1 MHSLLS
7 STEFFNF
14 DRSPK
19 SKYLPSSNPVDASRT
34 PAESID
40 TLDRLK
46 ASICLPQT
54 RLMRPGRQQNQSI
67 LWQWYKL
74 QRKGALS
81 SSSCAK
87 KKAGG
92 ETPDSEA
99 AKL

>member
-14 DRSPK
+14 DSSPK

-40 TLDRLK
+40 TLTV
-46 ASICLPQT
+46 ASITEERCFEIL
-54 RLMRPGRQQNQSI
+54 RL
-67 LWQWYKL
+67 
-74 QRKGALS
+74 
-81 SSSCAK
+81 CK
-87 KKAGG
+87 KKTGG
-92 ETPDSEA
+92 ETADSEA

>member
-1 MHSLLS
+1 MHLLLS

-19 SKYLPSSNPVDASRT
+19 SKYLPCSNPVDASWT

-40 TLDRLK
+40 TLAV
-46 ASICLPQT
+46 ASITEERCFELL
-54 RLMRPGRQQNQSI
+54 RL
-67 LWQWYKL
+67 
-74 QRKGALS
+74 
-81 SSSCAK
+81 CK
-87 KKAGG
+87 KKTGR

>member
-1 MHSLLS
+1 MHPLLS

-40 TLDRLK
+40 TAV
-46 ASICLPQT
+46 ASITEERCFELL
-54 RLMRPGRQQNQSI
+54 RL
-67 LWQWYKL
+67 
-74 QRKGALS
+74 
-81 SSSCAK
+81 CK
-87 KKAGG
+87 KKTGR